1 MGLQAILFDFD
12 GTLVDSEALHY
23 ASWCKVLAPYD
34 ILISEAEFC
43 DEFSGV
49 PTVKTG
55 HILQQRYNLPQSGTE
70 LAKLKNLQFVET
82 AASQKPKLMPHAI
95 DVLSLC
101 SQHYKLA
108 LVTGSTR
115 DEALPVLTYY
125 GLLEFFECIVCKDD
139 VTDPKPHPE
148 PYCLAMAKLNIS
160 AQDAIAVEDSQTGLT
175 SAVSAGVKTVVISH
189 LHSAGQ
195 DFSKATWRCESLAA
209 MWQDIVKPS

>member
-12 GTLVDSEALHY
+12 GTLVDSETLHY
-23 ASWCKVLAPYD
+23 TSWCKVLSPFN
-34 ILISEAEFC
+34 IFISESEFC

-55 HILQQRYNLPQSGTE
+55 HILQQRYNLPYSGDE
-70 LAKLKNLQFVET
+70 LATLKNTQFVET
-82 AASQKPKLMPHAI
+82 AATEKPKLMPHAM

-101 SQHYKLA
+101 AQHYKLA

-115 DEALPVLTYY
+115 AEAFPVLTHYQ
-125 GLLEFFECIVCKDD
+125 LREFFDYIVCKDD
-139 VTDPKPHPE
+139 VTNPKPHPE

-160 AQDAIAVEDSQTGLT
+160 AQEAIAVEDSQTGLA
-175 SAVSAGVKTVVISH
+175 SATAAGVKTVVISH

-195 DFSKATWRCESLAA
+195 DFTKAAWRSDSLEA
-209 MWQDIVKPS
+209 MWQQIVKPS

>member
-23 ASWCKVLAPYD
+23 TSWCKVLAPFD
-34 ILISEAEFC
+34 IFISEADFC

-55 HILQQRYNLPQSGTE
+55 HILQQRYNLRYSGDE
-70 LAKLKNLQFVET
+70 LAKQKNLQFIET
-82 AASQKPKLMPHAI
+82 AASQKPKLMPHAV

-101 SQHYKLA
+101 AQHYTLA

-115 DEALPVLTYY
+115 DEAMPVLKHYR
-125 GLLEFFECIVCKDD
+125 LLEFFECIVCKDD
-139 VTDPKPHPE
+139 VTNPKPHPE
-148 PYCLAMAKLNIS
+148 PYCLAMSKLNIN

-175 SAVSAGVKTVVISH
+175 SATAAGLKTVVISH

-195 DFSKATWRCESLAA
+195 DFSKATWRSESLDA
-209 MWQDIVKPS
+209 MWQQIVKPS